1 MPSRTS
7 TRRKAAPSKRRKSPP
22 RKRRPSPPRARRA
35 APPPRLSR
43 WERHRETAGRQLGGH
58 GPDAAA
64 VALLV
69 VAALTTLGLASDAA
83 GAVGSG
89 LADAF
94 GAIFGLARFAVPVL
108 CVVIA
113 VLCFRGRAAH
123 PPCREAT

>member
-7 TRRKAAPSKRRKSPP
+7 TRRKPAPPKRRKSKAKAPS
-22 RKRRPSPPRARRA
+22 RTRRSAPAPRARRA
-35 APPPRLSR
+35 APPPTPSR
-43 WERHRETAGRQLGGH
+43 WDRHRETAGRQLGGH

-69 VAALTTLGLASDAA
+69 IAALTTLGLASDAA

-94 GAIFGLARFAVPVL
+94 GAIFGLARYAVP
-108 CVVIA
+108 
-113 VLCFRGRAAH
+113 
-123 PPCREAT
+123 